1 MVIHSEQGV
10 YKGQNHPCYG
20 VHPVDN
26 GLGLAFQ
33 PWCFDGAYVTWGP
46 SFETHS
52 EAMTHARIF
61 AGHDV

>member
-1 MVIHSEQGV
+1 MVIHSEQGPWR
-10 YKGQNHPCYG
+10 GQNHPCYG
-20 VHPVDN
+20 AHPVDR

-33 PWCFDGAYVTWGP
+33 PWCFDGATVTWGP

-52 EAMTHARIF
+52 EAMAYARSL